1 MRMVTISDVLSIV
14 IFPGALFIIVY
25 ALYCNWLTRK
35 TVARLQ
41 NRRGPMHT
49 GYAGLL
55 QPLADFIKLLAKEDI
70 TPGAA
75 NKPLFSVAPL
85 LIFALPLATLF
96 LIPIQSITNLWSY
109 TPIASFEGDLVI
121 VLLLLSL
128 TVLSVFL
135 AGWSSSNLFGA
146 VGATRVALLMLAY
159 EIPLVLLSFGPAI
172 MAGSLSISK
181 IVDWEVSSVQSFI
194 ATPSIWGIMLGV
206 VLFLGFCIY
215 IICLL
220 AELEMRP
227 FDMAEAETE
236 IVHGWQ
242 VEFSGKK
249 LALLTLGRDVKIVL
263 ASALLT
269 SLFLGG
275 PAGPIL
281 PPIVW
286 FILKTTFCVLILSN
300 LSALFARFRIDQ
312 MLKWAWQYLTPLA
325 VLTVMAIVALSGVI

>member
-1 MRMVTISDVLSIV
+1 MVSISDVFSIV
-14 IFPGALFIIVY
+14 VFPGAIFIVFY
-25 ALYCNWLTRK
+25 ALYCNWLSRK

-49 GYAGLL
+49 GYAGML
-55 QPLADFIKLLAKEDI
+55 QPFADIVKLLAKEDI

-75 NKPLFSVAPL
+75 NKTLFSAAPVA
-85 LIFALPLATLF
+85 IFALALAAVF
-96 LIPIQSITNLWSY
+96 LIPIQSITSLYSY
-109 TPIASFEGDLVI
+109 TPIANFEGDLVI
-121 VLLLLSL
+121 VLLIFSL
-128 TVLSVFL
+128 IVLSVFL
-135 AGWSSSNLFGA
+135 AGWSSANIFGA
-146 VGATRVALLMLAY
+146 VGATRVALMTLAY
-159 EIPLVLLSFGPAI
+159 EIPLVLLTLGPAI
-172 MAGSLSISK
+172 MAGSLGINN
-181 IVDWEVSSVQSFI
+181 IVAWEVGSVQSFL
-194 ATPSIWGIMLGV
+194 AAPTIWGLMLGV
-206 VLFLGFCIY
+206 VMFIGFAICILS
-215 IICLL
+215 LL
-220 AELEMRP
+220 AETEMRP

-286 FILKTTFCVLILSN
+286 FILKTTFCVLIMSN
-300 LSALFARFRIDQ
+300 LSALFARFRIDV
-312 MLKWAWQYLTPLA
+312 MLRWAWQYLVPLA
-325 VLTVMAIVALSGVI
+325 VLQVMAIVALSGVI

>member
-1 MRMVTISDVLSIV
+1 MVSISDVFSIV
-14 IFPGALFIIVY
+14 VFPGAIFIVFY
-25 ALYCNWLTRK
+25 ALYCNWLSRK

-49 GYAGLL
+49 GYAGML
-55 QPLADFIKLLAKEDI
+55 QPFADIVKLLAKEDI

-75 NKPLFSVAPL
+75 NKTLFSAAPVA
-85 LIFALPLATLF
+85 IFTLALAAVF
-96 LIPIQSITNLWSY
+96 LIPIQSITSLYSY
-109 TPIASFEGDLVI
+109 TPIASFEGDLII
-121 VLLLLSL
+121 VLLIFSL
-128 TVLSVFL
+128 IVLSVFL
-135 AGWSSSNLFGA
+135 AGWSSANIFGA
-146 VGATRVALLMLAY
+146 VGATRVALMTLAY
-159 EIPLVLLSFGPAI
+159 EIPLVLLTIGPAI
-172 MAGSLSISK
+172 MAGSLSINN
-181 IVDWEVSSVQSFI
+181 IVAWEVGSVQSFI
-194 ATPSIWGIMLGV
+194 AAPTIWGLMLGV
-206 VLFLGFCIY
+206 VMFIGFAICILS
-215 IICLL
+215 LL
-220 AELEMRP
+220 AETEMRP

-249 LALLTLGRDVKIVL
+249 LALLTLGRDIKIVL

-300 LSALFARFRIDQ
+300 LSALFARFRIDV
-312 MLKWAWQYLTPLA
+312 MLRWAWQYLVPLA
-325 VLTVMAIVALSGVI
+325 VLQVMAIVALSGVI

>member
-1 MRMVTISDVLSIV
+1 MVTISDILSIAV
-14 IFPGALFIIVY
+14 FPGALFIVAY
-25 ALYCNWLTRK
+25 ALYCNWLIRK

-49 GYAGLL
+49 GYAGIL
-55 QPLADFIKLLAKEDI
+55 QPFADLVKLLAKEDI

-75 NKPLFSVAPL
+75 NKTLFQSAPI
-85 LIFALPLATLF
+85 LILALPLAAVF
-96 LIPIQSITNLWSY
+96 LIPIQSLTSLWEY

-121 VLLLLSL
+121 VLFIFSL
-128 TVLSVFL
+128 IVLNVFL

-146 VGATRVALLMLAY
+146 VGATRVALMTLAY
-159 EIPLVLLSFGPAI
+159 EIPLVLLALGPAI
-172 MAGSLSISK
+172 LAGSFSINK
-181 IVDWEVSSVQSFI
+181 IVAWEVTSVQQFL
-194 ATPSIWGIMLGV
+194 AAPSLWGLLLGV
-206 VLFLGFCIY
+206 VMLIGFAICILS
-215 IICLL
+215 LL
-220 AELEMRP
+220 AELELRP

-249 LALLTLGRDVKIVL
+249 LALLVLGRDVKVVL

-275 PAGPIL
+275 PTGPVL
-281 PPIVW
+281 PPIIW
-286 FILKTTFCVLILSN
+286 FVLKTTFCVIILSN

-312 MLKWAWQYLTPLA
+312 MLRWVWEYLTPLA
-325 VLTVMAIVALSGVI
+325 VLQVMAIVALSWVI

>member
-1 MRMVTISDVLSIV
+1 MVSISDILSIV
-14 IFPGALFIIVY
+14 VFPGALFIIVY
-25 ALYCNWLTRK
+25 ALYCNWLIRK
-35 TVARLQ
+35 AVARLQ

-55 QPLADFIKLLAKEDI
+55 QPLADVIKLLAKEDI

-75 NKPLFSVAPL
+75 NKTLFTAAPIA
-85 LIFALPLATLF
+85 IFALSLSAVF
-96 LIPIQSITNLWSY
+96 LIPIQSITNLWAY
-109 TPIASFEGDLVI
+109 TPIASFEGDLII
-121 VLLLLSL
+121 VLLICSL
-128 TVLSVFL
+128 VVLSVFL
-135 AGWSSSNLFGA
+135 AGWSSSSLFGA
-146 VGATRVALLMLAY
+146 VGATRVALMSLAY
-159 EIPLVLLSFGPAI
+159 EIPLVLLTLGPAI
-172 MAGSLSISK
+172 MAGSLSINN
-181 IVDWEVSSVQSFI
+181 IVAWEVASVASFL
-194 ATPSIWGIMLGV
+194 AAPSIWGLMLGAV
-206 VLFLGFCIY
+206 MFIGFAICVLS
-215 IICLL
+215 LL
-220 AELEMRP
+220 AETEMRP

-249 LALLTLGRDVKIVL
+249 LALLQLGRDIKIVL

-286 FILKTTFCVLILSN
+286 FFLKTTLCVLILSN

-325 VLTVMAIVALSGVI
+325 VLQVMAIVALSGVI

>member
-1 MRMVTISDVLSIV
+1 MVAISDILSVV
-14 IFPGALFIIVY
+14 IFPGALFIIAY
-25 ALYCNWLTRK
+25 ALYCNWLIRK

-41 NRRGPMHT
+41 NRKGPMHT
-49 GYAGLL
+49 GYAGIL
-55 QPLADFIKLLAKEDI
+55 QPFADLVKLLAKEDI
-70 TPGAA
+70 TPSAA
-75 NKPLFSVAPL
+75 NKPLFSSTPV
-85 LIFALPLATLF
+85 LILALPLAAVF
-96 LIPIQSITNLWSY
+96 LIPIQSLTNFWAY

-121 VLLLLSL
+121 VLLIFSL
-128 TVLSVFL
+128 VVLNVFL

-146 VGATRVALLMLAY
+146 VGATRVALMSLAY
-159 EIPLVLLSFGPAI
+159 EIPLVLLTMGPAI
-172 MAGSLSISK
+172 LAGSFSINK
-181 IVDWEVSSVQSFI
+181 IVAWEVTSIQRFFI
-194 ATPSIWGIMLGV
+194 APSLWGLILGV
-206 VLFLGFCIY
+206 VMLIGFAICI
-215 IICLL
+215 LSFL

-249 LALLTLGRDVKIVL
+249 LALLILGRDVKIVL

-275 PAGPIL
+275 PTGPVL

-286 FILKTTFCVLILSN
+286 FIIKTTFCVLILSN

-312 MLKWAWQYLTPLA
+312 MLRWAWEYLTPLA
-325 VLTVMAIVALSGVI
+325 VLQVMAIVALSWVI

>member
-1 MRMVTISDVLSIV
+1 MVTISDIV
-14 IFPGALFIIVY
+14 NIAVFPGVLFIIVY
-25 ALYCNWLTRK
+25 ALYCNWLIRK

-49 GYAGLL
+49 GWAGTL
-55 QPLADFIKLLAKEDI
+55 QPIADLIKLLAKEDI

-75 NKPLFSVAPL
+75 NKPLFILSPII
-85 LIFALPLATLF
+85 IFALPLAAMF
-96 LIPIQSITNLWSY
+96 LIPIQSLSNFWEY
-109 TPIASFEGDLVI
+109 TPIASFEGDLII

-128 TVLSVFL
+128 IVLNVFL

-146 VGATRVALLMLAY
+146 IGATRVALMTLAY
-159 EIPLVLLSFGPAI
+159 EIPLVLLAIGPAI
-172 MAGSLSISK
+172 MAGSLSIEK
-181 IVDWEVSSVQSFI
+181 IVAWETASARSFLVGP
-194 ATPSIWGIMLGV
+194 TIWGVMLAV
-206 VLFLGFCIY
+206 VMLIGF
-215 IICLL
+215 IICIISLL

-242 VEFSGKK
+242 VEYSGKK
-249 LALLTLGRDVKIVL
+249 LALLVLGRDVKTVL

-275 PAGPIL
+275 PAGPVL
-281 PPIVW
+281 PPFAW
-286 FILKTTFCVLILSN
+286 FILKTSFCVLVLSN

-312 MLKWAWQYLTPLA
+312 MLRWAWQYLTPLA
-325 VLTVMAIVALSGVI
+325 ILQVMAIVALSGVI

>member
-1 MRMVTISDVLSIV
+1 MVSISDVFSIV
-14 IFPGALFIIVY
+14 VFPGAIFIVFY
-25 ALYCNWLTRK
+25 ALYCNWLSRK

-49 GYAGLL
+49 GYAGML
-55 QPLADFIKLLAKEDI
+55 QPFADIVKLLAKEDI

-75 NKPLFSVAPL
+75 NKTLFSAAPVA
-85 LIFALPLATLF
+85 IFTLALAAVF
-96 LIPIQSITNLWSY
+96 LIPIQSITSLYSY
-109 TPIASFEGDLVI
+109 TPIASFEGDLII
-121 VLLLLSL
+121 VLLIFSL
-128 TVLSVFL
+128 IVLSVFL
-135 AGWSSSNLFGA
+135 AGWSSANIFGA
-146 VGATRVALLMLAY
+146 VGATRVALMTLAY
-159 EIPLVLLSFGPAI
+159 EIPLVLLTIGPAI
-172 MAGSLSISK
+172 MAGSLSINN
-181 IVDWEVSSVQSFI
+181 IVAWEVGSVQSFI
-194 ATPSIWGIMLGV
+194 AAPTLWGLMLGV
-206 VLFLGFCIY
+206 VMFIGFAICILS
-215 IICLL
+215 LL
-220 AELEMRP
+220 AETEMRP

-249 LALLTLGRDVKIVL
+249 LALLTLGRDIKIVL

-300 LSALFARFRIDQ
+300 LSALFARFRIDV
-312 MLKWAWQYLTPLA
+312 MLRWAWQYLVPLA
-325 VLTVMAIVALSGVI
+325 VLQVMAIVALSGVI

>member
-1 MRMVTISDVLSIV
+1 MIAINDILSIV
-14 IFPGALFIIVY
+14 VFPGVLFIIAY
-25 ALYCNWLTRK
+25 ALYCNWLIRK

-49 GYAGLL
+49 GYAGIL
-55 QPLADFIKLLAKEDI
+55 QPFADLVKLLAKEDI
-70 TPGAA
+70 TPSAA
-75 NKPLFSVAPL
+75 NKPLFSSAPV
-85 LIFALPLATLF
+85 LILALPLAAVF
-96 LIPIQSITNLWSY
+96 LIPIQSLTNFWAY

-121 VLLLLSL
+121 VLLIFSL
-128 TVLSVFL
+128 VVLNVFL

-146 VGATRVALLMLAY
+146 VGATRVALMSLAY
-159 EIPLVLLSFGPAI
+159 EIPLVLLTMGPAI
-172 MAGSLSISK
+172 LAGSFSINK
-181 IVDWEVSSVQSFI
+181 IVAWEVTSIQRFFI
-194 ATPSIWGIMLGV
+194 APSLWGLILGV
-206 VLFLGFCIY
+206 VMLIGFAICI
-215 IICLL
+215 LSFL

-249 LALLTLGRDVKIVL
+249 LALLILGRDVKIVL

-275 PAGPIL
+275 PTGPVL

-286 FILKTTFCVLILSN
+286 FIIKTTFCVLILSN

-312 MLKWAWQYLTPLA
+312 MLRWAWEYLTPLA
-325 VLTVMAIVALSGVI
+325 VLQVMAIVALSWVI

>member
-1 MRMVTISDVLSIV
+1 MIAINDILSIV
-14 IFPGALFIIVY
+14 VFPGAIFIIAY
-25 ALYCNWLTRK
+25 ALYCNWLIRK

-49 GYAGLL
+49 GYAGIL
-55 QPLADFIKLLAKEDI
+55 QPFADLVKLLAKEDI
-70 TPGAA
+70 TPSAA
-75 NKPLFSVAPL
+75 NKPLFSSAPV
-85 LIFALPLATLF
+85 LILALPLAAVF
-96 LIPIQSITNLWSY
+96 LIPIQSLTNFWAY

-121 VLLLLSL
+121 VLLIFSL
-128 TVLSVFL
+128 VVLNVFL

-146 VGATRVALLMLAY
+146 VGATRVALMSLAY
-159 EIPLVLLSFGPAI
+159 EIPLVLLTMGPAI
-172 MAGSLSISK
+172 FAGSFSINK
-181 IVDWEVSSVQSFI
+181 IVAWEVTSIQRFFI
-194 ATPSIWGIMLGV
+194 APSLWGLILGV
-206 VLFLGFCIY
+206 VMLIGFAICI
-215 IICLL
+215 LSFL

-249 LALLTLGRDVKIVL
+249 LALLILGRDVKIVL

-275 PAGPIL
+275 PTGPVL

-286 FILKTTFCVLILSN
+286 FIIKTTFCVLILSN

-312 MLKWAWQYLTPLA
+312 MLRWAWEYLTPLA
-325 VLTVMAIVALSGVI
+325 VLQVMAIVALSWVI

>member
-1 MRMVTISDVLSIV
+1 MVAISDILSIV
-14 IFPGALFIIVY
+14 VFPGALFIVAY
-25 ALYCNWLTRK
+25 ALYCNWLIRK

-49 GYAGLL
+49 GYAGIL
-55 QPLADFIKLLAKEDI
+55 QPFADLVKLLAKEDI

-75 NKPLFSVAPL
+75 NKTLFQSVPI
-85 LIFALPLATLF
+85 LILALPLAAIF
-96 LIPIQSITNLWSY
+96 LIPIQSLTSLWAY

-121 VLLLLSL
+121 VLLIFSL
-128 TVLSVFL
+128 IVLNVFL

-146 VGATRVALLMLAY
+146 VGATRVALTTLAY
-159 EIPLVLLSFGPAI
+159 EIPLVLLTLGPAI
-172 MAGSLSISK
+172 LAGSFSINK
-181 IVDWEVSSVQSFI
+181 IVAWEVTSVQRFL
-194 ATPSIWGIMLGV
+194 AAPSLWGLLLGIVMLI
-206 VLFLGFCIY
+206 GFAICILS
-215 IICLL
+215 LL

-249 LALLTLGRDVKIVL
+249 LALLVLGRDVKIVL

-275 PAGPIL
+275 PTGPVL

-286 FILKTTFCVLILSN
+286 FVIKTTLCVLILSN

-312 MLKWAWQYLTPLA
+312 MLRWAWEYLTPLA
-325 VLTVMAIVALSGVI
+325 VLQVMAIVALSWVI

>member
-1 MRMVTISDVLSIV
+1 MIAINDILSIV
-14 IFPGALFIIVY
+14 VFPGALFIIAY
-25 ALYCNWLTRK
+25 ALYCNWLIRK

-49 GYAGLL
+49 GYAGIL
-55 QPLADFIKLLAKEDI
+55 QPFADLVKLLAKEDI

-75 NKPLFSVAPL
+75 NKPLFSSTPV
-85 LIFALPLATLF
+85 LILALPLAAVF
-96 LIPIQSITNLWSY
+96 LIPIQSLTNFWAY

-121 VLLLLSL
+121 VLLIFSL
-128 TVLSVFL
+128 VVLNVFL

-146 VGATRVALLMLAY
+146 VGATRVALMSLAY
-159 EIPLVLLSFGPAI
+159 EIPLVLLTLGPAI
-172 MAGSLSISK
+172 LAGSFSINK
-181 IVDWEVSSVQSFI
+181 IVAWEVASVQRFFI
-194 ATPSIWGIMLGV
+194 APSLWGLILGV
-206 VLFLGFCIY
+206 VMLIGFAICI
-215 IICLL
+215 LSFL

-249 LALLTLGRDVKIVL
+249 LALLILGRDVKIVL

-275 PAGPIL
+275 PTGPIL

-286 FILKTTFCVLILSN
+286 FIIKTTLCVLILSN

-312 MLKWAWQYLTPLA
+312 MLRWAWEYLTPLA
-325 VLTVMAIVALSGVI
+325 VLQVMAVVALSWVI

>member
-1 MRMVTISDVLSIV
+1 MVSISDVVSV
-14 IFPGALFIIVY
+14 VVFPGALFIITY
-25 ALYCNWLTRK
+25 ALYCNWLSRK

-55 QPLADFIKLLAKEDI
+55 QPLADLIKLLAKEDI

-75 NKPLFSVAPL
+75 NKALFTATPI
-85 LIFALPLATLF
+85 LIFALALSAVF
-96 LIPIQSITNLWSY
+96 VIPIQSLTNIWAY
-109 TPIASFEGDLVI
+109 TPIASFEGDLVVVLLVFSLI
-121 VLLLLSL
+121 VLN
-128 TVLSVFL
+128 VFL

-146 VGATRVALLMLAY
+146 VGATRVALMTLAY
-159 EIPLVLLSFGPAI
+159 EIPLVLLMMGPAI

-181 IVDWEVSSVQSFI
+181 IVAWEVRSVQDFL
-194 ATPSIWGIMLGV
+194 AAPSVWGLMLGAV
-206 VLFLGFCIY
+206 MFIGFAICILS
-215 IICLL
+215 LL
-220 AELEMRP
+220 AETEMRP

-249 LALLTLGRDVKIVL
+249 LALLQLGRDVKIVL

-286 FILKTTFCVLILSN
+286 FFLKTTLCVLVLSN

-312 MLKWAWQYLTPLA
+312 MLRWAWQYLTPLA
-325 VLTVMAIVALSGVI
+325 VLQVMAIVALSGVI

>member
-1 MRMVTISDVLSIV
+1 MVTISDILSIAV
-14 IFPGALFIIVY
+14 FPGALFIVAY
-25 ALYCNWLTRK
+25 ALYCNWLIRK

-49 GYAGLL
+49 GYAGIL
-55 QPLADFIKLLAKEDI
+55 QPFADLVKLLAKEDI

-75 NKPLFSVAPL
+75 NKTLFQSAPI
-85 LIFALPLATLF
+85 LILALPLAAVF
-96 LIPIQSITNLWSY
+96 LIPIQSLTSPWAY

-121 VLLLLSL
+121 VLFIFSL
-128 TVLSVFL
+128 IVLNVFL

-146 VGATRVALLMLAY
+146 VGATRVALMTLAY
-159 EIPLVLLSFGPAI
+159 EIPLVLLALGPAI
-172 MAGSLSISK
+172 LAGSFSINK
-181 IVDWEVSSVQSFI
+181 IVAWEVTSVQQFL
-194 ATPSIWGIMLGV
+194 AAPSLWGLLLGV
-206 VLFLGFCIY
+206 VMLIGFAICILS
-215 IICLL
+215 LL
-220 AELEMRP
+220 AELELRP

-249 LALLTLGRDVKIVL
+249 LALLVLGRDVKVVL

-275 PAGPIL
+275 PTGPVL
-281 PPIVW
+281 PPIIW
-286 FILKTTFCVLILSN
+286 FVLKTTFCVIILSN

-312 MLKWAWQYLTPLA
+312 MLRWVWEYLTPLA
-325 VLTVMAIVALSGVI
+325 VLQVMAIVALSWVI